1 MTTVRSHVE
10 AMSKSKRE
18 AIVDQLRACQTAEE
32 FIEYEAQF
40 NAENNNSPLYFVIC
54 EFLHNRTISRAIGA
68 RWLKTIIDDREKKLD
83 KYKTN
88 D

>member
-10 AMSKSKRE
+10 SMSKSKRE

-32 FIEYEAQF
+32 FLEYEAQF
-40 NAENNNSPLYFVIC
+40 NVENKNSPLHVVIC
-54 EFLHNRTISRAIGA
+54 EFIHNRTISRAIGA
-68 RWLKTIIDDREKKLD
+68 RWLKTTIDDREKKLD
-83 KYKTN
+83 TYKIN